1 MAEPSEFLEI
11 NNLDL
16 VKRFYYGLDTK
27 TDLKENEIKI
37 LAILDLFT
45 NIIKQEFKV
54 DSGLEVLIEKYKRYK
69 ISLDRKGRRE
79 FFKILEAQKIQ
90 ETENLADKIKKL
102 FS

>member
-54 DSGLEVLIEKYKRYK
+54 DSGLEILIEKYKRYK

>member
-90 ETENLADKIKKL
+90 EAENLADKIKKL

>member
-54 DSGLEVLIEKYKRYK
+54 DSGLEILIEKYKRYK
-69 ISLDRKGRRE
+69 ISLDRKGRKE

-90 ETENLADKIKKL
+90 EAENLADKIKKL